1 MHRYQLPAVSANY
14 PPTREDE
21 GLINGETVFDGDE
34 ELSGVEEGE
43 IIPYAHRDIK
53 PA

>member
-1 MHRYQLPAVSANY
+1 MHRYKLPAVSTNY
-14 PPTREDE
+14 PPTRGDAPMA
-21 GLINGETVFDGDE
+21 ETVFDGDADLE
-34 ELSGVEEGE
+34 AEDEGE